1 VEVSAGAEGHYQR
14 EFAAFVVEEVCYG
27 EDVGVMWV

>member
-1 VEVSAGAEGHYQR
+1 MEVAAGAKGHYQA

-27 EDVGVMWV
+27 EDIWVMGV